1 MNKIYIKIEGMVC
14 NHCYETVTQIIK
26 KDFNVKKVKV
36 KRNIATIWYENDINT
51 ERIKKEIPVKMVINV
66 DKKYLTGC
74 NNGIIMKK
82 FGIDQKFQVGKNEIN
97 FLPTEEGEFLYS
109 CWMNMIYNKIKVIN

>member
-1 MNKIYIKIEGMVC
+1 
-14 NHCYETVTQIIK
+14 
-26 KDFNVKKVKV
+26 
-36 KRNIATIWYENDINT
+36 
-51 ERIKKEIPVKMVINV
+51 MVINV